1 VEQWEHGTTHV
12 VGSTLERAATS
23 AQSYFDIHRDARGA
37 LKRRQRAR
45 VTLRMNTCPCYSMER
60 AANSNHR
67 AGQFNGGS
75 SSVCGKHSS
84 ALIDVSLGV
93 RSVGLRSLVSG
104 LRCNGGGDVSTWDQR
119 PET

>member
-1 VEQWEHGTTHV
+1 MTVLIGCWCQHRRARAPRRRLWACAKPRTNGEVLVEQWEHGTTHV

-60 AANSNHR
+60 AANS
-67 AGQFNGGS
+67 
-75 SSVCGKHSS
+75 
-84 ALIDVSLGV
+84 
-93 RSVGLRSLVSG
+93 
-104 LRCNGGGDVSTWDQR
+104 
-119 PET
+119 